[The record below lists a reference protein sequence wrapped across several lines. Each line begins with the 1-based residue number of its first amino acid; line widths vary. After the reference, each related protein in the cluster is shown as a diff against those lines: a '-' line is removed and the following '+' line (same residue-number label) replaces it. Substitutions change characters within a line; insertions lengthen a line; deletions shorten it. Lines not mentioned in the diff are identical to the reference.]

1 MHAAHILGAAMAEIT
16 LASNG
21 ARRALLFTGDI
32 GRVRN
37 STIAPGKVVHS
48 GPTEGESPDV
58 LVMEST
64 YGNRHHP
71 QEDVMPDLAELI
83 NATVERGGSIVVP
96 AFAVE
101 RTQKFLFLLKE
112 LMEQNRIP
120 RIPVYADSPMGI
132 HAVQIFLKHS
142 EEFSAETTRPDRPLR
157 LARAVAGIPLCQHAA
172 GVETDQ
178 REPLSHPSSS
188 RRTEC
193 AWADAFSIT

>member
-1 MHAAHILGAAMAEIT
+1 MAASAFALCGGAHSGFGHGRDYADEQWHAAAL
-16 LASNG
+16 
-21 ARRALLFTGDI
+21 LLFTGDI

-71 QEDVMPDLAELI
+71 HQDVMPVMAELI
-83 NATVERGGSIVVP
+83 RTTVKRGGSIVVP

-101 RTQKFLFLLKE
+101 RTQKFLFLLQE
-112 LMEQNRIP
+112 LMENKQIP
-120 RIPVYADSPMGI
+120 QIPVYADSPMGI

-142 EEFSAETTRPDRPLR
+142 EEFSEETKDLIARHGSPLKWPGFHFA
-157 LARAVAGIPLCQHAA
+157 AR
-172 GVETDQ
+172 
-178 REPLSHPSSS
+178 RRNRS
-188 RRTEC
+188 RSTI
-193 AWADAFSIT
+193 ADIRR